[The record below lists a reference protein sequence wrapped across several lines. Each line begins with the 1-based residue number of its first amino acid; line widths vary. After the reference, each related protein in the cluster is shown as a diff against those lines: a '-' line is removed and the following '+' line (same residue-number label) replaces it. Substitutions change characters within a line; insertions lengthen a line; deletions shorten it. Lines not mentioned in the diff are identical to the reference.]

1 MLRSTLE
8 IGRLRP
14 PAAWKRRFCAIVMI
28 ASTAAVGGC
37 DGLDARDD
45 AGQAPRRDPPVLT
58 TPSAEL
64 PATPAS
70 EVRAPTPPTPAA
82 TADMSVALREN
93 VGGATRATNPTAV
106 PPPVPVIVS
115 PPTSYPRVTATESD
129 LAELAAGLVV
139 PVSGIA
145 RSQLRDSYTER
156 RGAGGARVHEAID
169 IMAPRGTPVLAAAD
183 GRLLKLFNSKPGGL
197 MIYTTDASERFI
209 LFYGHLDGYAD
220 GLRDGMPLM
229 RGQVIGY
236 VGTTGNAPP
245 NTPHLHFGILR
256 GNPAASW
263 SAGTPVNP
271 YLLLR

>member
-1 MLRSTLE
+1 
-8 IGRLRP
+8 
-14 PAAWKRRFCAIVMI
+14 MI
-28 ASTAAVGGC
+28 ASSAAAAGC
-37 DGLDARDD
+37 DGLDTGDD
-45 AGQAPRRDPPVLT
+45 ADQAPRDTPVLT
-58 TPSAEL
+58 TPSVEL
-64 PATPAS
+64 PPSPTS
-70 EVRAPTPPTPAA
+70 EVQPPPPPAPAA

-93 VGGATRATNPTAV
+93 VGGASLRENVGGATRASDPSAD
-106 PPPVPVIVS
+106 PAPAPVIVS
-115 PPTSYPRVTATESD
+115 RPTSYPRATATESD
-129 LAELAAGLVV
+129 LAGLAAGLVV

-145 RSQLRDSYTER
+145 RTQLRDSYTER
-156 RGAGGARVHEAID
+156 RGAGGERVHEAID

-220 GLRDGMPLM
+220 GLRDGMPLT

-263 SAGTPVNP
+263 SGGTPLNP
-271 YLLLR
+271 YELLR